1 MSRVHTC
8 SEGCKEPGC
17 SRRFRDEIARL
28 KSAGDALDDA
38 VQTYFEL
45 LPTLLNEIRAK
56 AFLKGRKA
64 SREWHATKGGIK
76 S

>member
-28 KSAGDALDDA
+28 KAYNDRLIEAGNGVFWYLTKFTDADNA
-38 VQTYFEL
+38 
-45 LPTLLNEIRAK
+45 NRACK
-56 AFLKGRKA
+56 AWIAARDGN
-64 SREWHATKGGIK
+64 ATK
-76 S
+76 